1 MIEFRWGTA
10 TDVGRVRSA
19 NQDQLL
25 TVDPVFVVADGMGGH
40 NGGEVAAAIAVDEM
54 AKVGVVRTLDELSEA
69 VQVANREIVDRSK
82 LEPGLRG
89 MGTTLVA
96 LVGMTTGD
104 VSRLGVA
111 NVGDSRLY
119 LRGADELVQVTED
132 HTLVEALVRDGR
144 LTAEEALDHPQRNIV
159 TRALGIDDK
168 VLVDTWELAPVAGDR
183 YLLCSDGLFN
193 ELTPAEILAMLRDID
208 DPSEAAVSLVNGACD
223 AGGRDNVTVVI
234 VDVVEIDRDDD
245 AAGTTVDDVPAD
257 RVVSTRKAVPDSV
270 LRVDPPVATGPNDP
284 HPDEILVDRRSSSSF
299 FTWRLGLFVAT
310 VLLVLGILASSVVA
324 YARSAYFVGID
335 GETVVIYRGRPD
347 GVLWFDPTLEEPL
360 TLTVSELDSD
370 DLDDVAG
377 GVEFDTLDEARA
389 YADVLLERAATDD
402 P

>member
-1 MIEFRWGTA
+1 MTEFRWGTA

-25 TVDPVFVVADGMGGH
+25 TMDPVFVVADGMGGH

-54 AKVGVVRTLDELSEA
+54 AKAAEVASVDDLIEA
-69 VQVANREIVDRSK
+69 VQRANREIVDRSR
-82 LEPGLRG
+82 LDPALRG

-96 LVGMTTGD
+96 LVGMSTDEST
-104 VSRLGVA
+104 RLGVA

-119 LRGADELVQVTED
+119 RVADEQLAQITED

-144 LTAEEALDHPQRNIV
+144 LTAEDALTHPQRNIV

-168 VLVDTWELAPVAGDR
+168 VLVDTWVLAPVEGDR

-193 ELTPAEILAMLRDID
+193 ELRPTEMYDLLREID
-208 DPSEAAVSLVNGACD
+208 DPAEAAVALVNAACD

-234 VDVVEIDRDDD
+234 VDVVETD
-245 AAGTTVDDVPAD
+245 TVADVPDD
-257 RVVSTRKAVPDSV
+257 RVLSTHKAVPDSV
-270 LRVDPPVATGPNDP
+270 LRLDPPVQTGPGDP
-284 HPDEILVDRRSSSSF
+284 HPDEIIVDRTATKAPF
-299 FTWRLGLFVAT
+299 VTWRLGLFVGA
-310 VLLVLGILASSVVA
+310 VLLVLGVLVSSVVA
-324 YARSAYFVGID
+324 YARSAYFVGLD
-335 GETVVIYRGRPD
+335 GEEVVIYRGRPD
-347 GVLWFDPTLEEPL
+347 GVLWFDPTVEEPVVL
-360 TLTVSELDSD
+360 TIAELEPEDLRDVSD
-370 DLDDVAG
+370 

-389 YADVLLERAATDD
+389 FADALLQRVATDD